1 MNRGLTHIEREKKD
15 LNNIIDVLGSMGR
28 NDDKEFYERALAQ
41 LEGADVEVAEF

>member
-15 LNNIIDVLGSMGR
+15 LNNIIDMLGSMGR
-28 NDDKEFYERALAQ
+28 NEEKKLYERALAQ